1 MGRGIMIKRW
11 RIKLIREETD
21 ADYLEAKNVLD
32 SCNNNVFDAINSIR
46 EKRKHLSRIA
56 KKFKQIF
63 HRDMTLGGLQDLQD
77 EIDLIN
83 PVDSYLENQV
93 AQIRKANEP
102 KKNVSGSR
110 AVRQEYT
117 QGKSVT
123 GKTVQIETEKKGVGI

>member
-1 MGRGIMIKRW
+1 M
-11 RIKLIREETD
+11 RIPTNSNFSRE
-21 ADYLEAKNVLD
+21 
-32 SCNNNVFDAINSIR
+32 
-46 EKRKHLSRIA
+46 IA

-63 HRDMTLGGLQDLQD
+63 HRDMTLGGLQDLQ
-77 EIDLIN
+77 EQLDLIDS
-83 PVDSYLENQV
+83 VDTHLVNQV
-93 AQIRKANEP
+93 SQLKGNGHEQS

>member
-1 MGRGIMIKRW
+1 MYFVKSYRKSNKGKQIM
-11 RIKLIREETD
+11 RIP
-21 ADYLEAKNVLD
+21 
-32 SCNNNVFDAINSIR
+32 NNSNFSK
-46 EKRKHLSRIA
+46 EIA

>member
-1 MGRGIMIKRW
+1 M
-11 RIKLIREETD
+11 RIP
-21 ADYLEAKNVLD
+21 
-32 SCNNNVFDAINSIR
+32 NNSNFSK
-46 EKRKHLSRIA
+46 EIA

-110 AVRQEYT
+110 AIRQDSKY
-117 QGKSVT
+117 GKKFVESPL
-123 GKTVQIETEKKGVGI
+123 QAETEKERFGF

>member
-1 MGRGIMIKRW
+1 M
-11 RIKLIREETD
+11 RIPT
-21 ADYLEAKNVLD
+21 
-32 SCNNNVFDAINSIR
+32 NSNFSK
-46 EKRKHLSRIA
+46 EIA

-63 HRDMTLGGLQDLQD
+63 HRDMTLGGLQNLQD

-123 GKTVQIETEKKGVGI
+123 GKTVQIETEKEGVGI

>member
-1 MGRGIMIKRW
+1 M
-11 RIKLIREETD
+11 RIP
-21 ADYLEAKNVLD
+21 A
-32 SCNNNVFDAINSIR
+32 NSTFTKEIS
-46 EKRKHLSRIA
+46 KQ
-56 KKFKQIF
+56 FKQIF

-123 GKTVQIETEKKGVGI
+123 GKTVQIETEKKEVGI

>member
-1 MGRGIMIKRW
+1 M
-11 RIKLIREETD
+11 RIP
-21 ADYLEAKNVLD
+21 
-32 SCNNNVFDAINSIR
+32 INSTFTKEISKQF
-46 EKRKHLSRIA
+46 KR
-56 KKFKQIF
+56 IF
-63 HRDMTLGGLQDLQD
+63 DKDTTLNELQNLQ

-102 KKNVSGSR
+102 QKNVSGSR

-117 QGKSVT
+117 QRKSVT

>member
-1 MGRGIMIKRW
+1 M
-11 RIKLIREETD
+11 RIP
-21 ADYLEAKNVLD
+21 
-32 SCNNNVFDAINSIR
+32 NNSNFSK
-46 EKRKHLSRIA
+46 EIA
-56 KKFKQIF
+56 KKFKQSY

>member
-1 MGRGIMIKRW
+1 MKIP
-11 RIKLIREETD
+11 
-21 ADYLEAKNVLD
+21 A
-32 SCNNNVFDAINSIR
+32 NSTFTKEIS
-46 EKRKHLSRIA
+46 KQ
-56 KKFKQIF
+56 FKQIF

-102 KKNVSGSR
+102 QKNVSGSR